1 MTMKV
6 QLNVNHGIIAH
17 IDFDYEDD
25 EVIGSREKFRHV
37 LAEKR

>member
-6 QLNVNHGIIAH
+6 QLKINHRNIAH

-25 EVIGSREKFRHV
+25 EVVGSKT
-37 LAEKR
+37 K